1 MIWRITFFGLAA
13 VLLVCALVL
22 DKIVL
27 LMAAIFA
34 GFFAA
39 IKWW

>member
-13 VLLVCALVL
+13 VLLACALVFN
-22 DKIVL
+22 KVL
-27 LMAAIFA
+27 LLVAAVVA